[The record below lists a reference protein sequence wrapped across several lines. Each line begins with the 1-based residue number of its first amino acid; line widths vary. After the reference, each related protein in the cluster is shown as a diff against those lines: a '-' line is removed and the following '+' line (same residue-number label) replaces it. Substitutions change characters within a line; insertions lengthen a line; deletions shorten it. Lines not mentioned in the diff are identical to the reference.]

1 MVLLL
6 QQCSLILYIGRVSN
20 SISKDFGEAMFGIN
34 LMLVML
40 FQEKDSVNGKVG
52 INYSLIPVIMNN
64 GYMFGSNVMQ
74 LSSSDDKSLIRVNR
88 SMVGKSVGWFII
100 SVIGYLMMA
109 NYNQGLALQSS
120 SEMFLFSVCETVFMV
135 ATGLNFFYSW

>member
-1 MVLLL
+1 
-6 QQCSLILYIGRVSN
+6 
-20 SISKDFGEAMFGIN
+20 
-34 LMLVML
+34 MLVML